1 MIVEGFIKRNER
13 RDLTG
18 DPWDGRTLEWAV
30 SSPPPH
36 YNFAVIPQVSDRDA
50 FWEMK
55 KSGDRFKPKVYHDIH
70 LPKNSPAGLL
80 IGFFNLLL
88 GFGLIWHI
96 WWMAIVGF
104 VGFIVVIIV
113 RTSSDNI
120 YYYLPAEEARR
131 RDEEHLAKLKLAA
144 ASQPAGTTQPNKAE

>member
-1 MIVEGFIKRNER
+1 
-13 RDLTG
+13 
-18 DPWDGRTLEWAV
+18 
-30 SSPPPH
+30 
-36 YNFAVIPQVSDRDA
+36 
-50 FWEMK
+50 
-55 KSGDRFKPKVYHDIH
+55 
-70 LPKNSPAGLL
+70 
-80 IGFFNLLL
+80 
-88 GFGLIWHI
+88 
-96 WWMAIVGF
+96 MAIVGF